1 MSLIKILSN
10 ELEQEAVS
18 TRKMLEIVP
27 DDKYDWKAHPKSM
40 TIIALTTHIAEIPGW
55 IEHAIINDG
64 LDFATTPYNP
74 KVINNTKELIE
85 FFEES
90 LAKGKS
96 QLVEEN
102 EEKLKGRWVMRN
114 GDAVLMD
121 LSKAEVIRHSLCQLI
136 HHRAQL
142 GVYLRLLDIPIPG
155 VYGPSADEMNHLLVP
170 VL

>member
-1 MSLIKILSN
+1 MSLIKIFSN
-10 ELEQEAVS
+10 ELEQEGAS

-27 DDKYDWKAHPKSM
+27 NDKYDWRPHPKSM
-40 TIIALTTHIAEIPGW
+40 TIRALATHIAEIPGW
-55 IEHAIINDG
+55 IEHGIMNDG
-64 LDFATTPYNP
+64 LDFATTPYDP
-74 KVINNTKELIE
+74 KVINNTKELVE
-85 FFEES
+85 YFDES

-102 EEKLKGRWVMRN
+102 ESKLNGRWVMRN

-121 LSKAEVIRHSLCQLI
+121 LSKAEVIRHSLSQLI

-155 VYGPSADEMNHLLVP
+155 VYGPSADEMNH
-170 VL
+170 

>member
-1 MSLIKILSN
+1 MSLIKTFLN

-40 TIIALTTHIAEIPGW
+40 TIRALTTHIAEIPGW
-55 IEHAIINDG
+55 IEHGITNDG
-64 LDFATTPYNP
+64 LDFAATPYNP
-74 KVINNTKELIE
+74 KVINNTKELLE
-85 FFEES
+85 VFEES
-90 LAKGKS
+90 VAKSKA
-96 QLVEEN
+96 QLIEKN
-102 EEKLKGRWVMRN
+102 ETKLDGRWVMRN
-114 GDAVLMD
+114 GDTVLMD

-155 VYGPSADEMNHLLVP
+155 VYGPSADEMNH
-170 VL
+170 